1 MSGAGLW
8 NINRGLKRE
17 SVWLPS
23 GYYLSKIGV
32 GKMIKLNKILV
43 PTDFSEGAGSA
54 YPVANE
60 LIDNEKGKIDFIH
73 VIPTL
78 KYFNESLKRMGVPL
92 DMNKDVYPKVI
103 EEAEE
108 KMNEVMNRSFSSE
121 NIGEVVVRVGQRP
134 AEVIAS
140 YAQENEYGMV
150 VWGVRGKE

>member
-1 MSGAGLW
+1 
-8 NINRGLKRE
+8 
-17 SVWLPS
+17 
-23 GYYLSKIGV
+23 
-32 GKMIKLNKILV
+32 MIKLNKILV

-78 KYFNESLKRMGVPL
+78 KYFNESLKRLGIPL

-108 KMNEVMNRSFSSE
+108 KMKEIMQRSFKPE
-121 NIGEVVVRVGQRP
+121 NIGDVVVRVGQRP

-140 YAQENEYGMV
+140 YAQVNEYYLYVLADRGIDESQFL
-150 VWGVRGKE
+150 WGGVLWRV